1 MADIATPGKTI
12 EILQKYNFR
21 FRKSLG
27 QNFLIDPG
35 VIDKIIKAS
44 SITGED
50 LVIEIGPGIG
60 SLTQALGRKAGA
72 VLAVE
77 LDQNLIPILE
87 ENLAELQNICIIQGD
102 ILKTDLSALILERKS
117 QNPGL
122 LNVRVVANLP
132 YYITTPIMMD
142 LLEKRLGLKSIT
154 VMIQRE
160 VADRMTAAPGTKEY
174 GALSLA
180 VQYYAAP
187 EIAGNVPPNC
197 FLPRPQVGSAIVRL
211 DLFEVPPVKTR
222 DEKLMFQLI
231 RGAFNQR
238 RKTLLNALS
247 NSSDLSFSKNSII
260 HAIMKVGLEEK
271 IRGEALSLS
280 QFASL
285 TDALLS
291 GKSAI

>member
-1 MADIATPGKTI
+1 M
-12 EILQKYNFR
+12 
-21 FRKSLG
+21 
-27 QNFLIDPG
+27 
-35 VIDKIIKAS
+35 
-44 SITGED
+44 
-50 LVIEIGPGIG
+50 
-60 SLTQALGRKAGA
+60 
-72 VLAVE
+72 
-77 LDQNLIPILE
+77 
-87 ENLAELQNICIIQGD
+87 
-102 ILKTDLSALILERKS
+102 KTDLSALILERKS

-211 DLFEVPPVKTR
+211 DLFEAPPVKTR